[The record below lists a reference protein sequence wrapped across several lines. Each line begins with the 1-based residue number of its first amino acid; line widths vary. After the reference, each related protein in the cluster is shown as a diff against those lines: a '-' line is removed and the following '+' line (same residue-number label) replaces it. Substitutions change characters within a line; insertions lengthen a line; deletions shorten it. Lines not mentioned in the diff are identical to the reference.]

1 MVSSTVR
8 AYFFLAETFQNRQ
21 NDPFC
26 RMCKAFVN
34 SVNTARENLARF
46 ESGQVDELKLLS
58 PDLQQLLAKAK
69 NALSAITLPENA
81 PGQKKAGNCKLP
93 QGVCFVKSSLAIL
106 QNLETNA

>member
-1 MVSSTVR
+1 MPASNTVR
-8 AYFFLAETFQNRQ
+8 AYFFLAETFQNRR

-46 ESGQVDELKLLS
+46 ESEQSDALKFLPPELQHLLVN
-58 PDLQQLLAKAK
+58 AK
-69 NALSAITLPENA
+69 NALSGMTLPENA
-81 PGQKKAGNCKLP
+81 PGQKKAGNCRLP

-106 QNLETNA
+106 QNL